1 MNAKTLLLVDDSAHD
16 VELFLASCGE
26 SALRE
31 RTDVA
36 RDGAEALDYLY
47 RKNAYRSR
55 PPGNPYCVFLD
66 IKLPKVSGIEV
77 LAIMKGDSTLRHI
90 PVIMLSSS
98 REESD
103 MSTCYRY
110 GANGYM
116 VKPVMAGD
124 LAPALTAACHFWLDI
139 NVVPHRPDSMPG
151 TPVADG
157 GASSS
162 MSDLRILHLEDNPR
176 DCEMIHAEMAR
187 GGISSQP
194 VVVSRRED
202 YVKALSSVSPDVI
215 LSDYLLPGINGL
227 EALKLAQEHALDVPF
242 IFISGAMGEEVAVE
256 TLKLGAT
263 DYVLKDKLK
272 KLVPAIRRALQE
284 SGERARRVAAE
295 ERLWGIL
302 HEREVLLKEIHHRVK
317 NNMQVISSLLNIQ
330 KQQPARQ
337 PFDECMRSMHM
348 RIRSMALVHE
358 RIYHAETL
366 AAVDFAGCV
375 RAIVDE
381 LVKSDAVDAKR
392 IDIAC
397 SVPPLTLPADIAI
410 PAGLIA
416 TELIS
421 NALRHAFP
429 ENRNGAVSITMLTQG
444 NGSIKLSV
452 VDNGVGIPMRFIHGG
467 EGTLGLHLVEILV
480 GQINGTIEISRDE
493 GTAVSVL
500 FMPMGG

>member
-1 MNAKTLLLVDDSAHD
+1 
-16 VELFLASCGE
+16 
-26 SALRE
+26 
-31 RTDVA
+31 
-36 RDGAEALDYLY
+36 
-47 RKNAYRSR
+47 
-55 PPGNPYCVFLD
+55 
-66 IKLPKVSGIEV
+66 
-77 LAIMKGDSTLRHI
+77 
-90 PVIMLSSS
+90 
-98 REESD
+98 
-103 MSTCYRY
+103 
-110 GANGYM
+110 
-116 VKPVMAGD
+116 
-124 LAPALTAACHFWLDI
+124 
-139 NVVPHRPDSMPG
+139 
-151 TPVADG
+151 
-157 GASSS
+157 
-162 MSDLRILHLEDNPR
+162 
-176 DCEMIHAEMAR
+176 
-187 GGISSQP
+187 
-194 VVVSRRED
+194 
-202 YVKALSSVSPDVI
+202 
-215 LSDYLLPGINGL
+215 
-227 EALKLAQEHALDVPF
+227 
-242 IFISGAMGEEVAVE
+242 
-256 TLKLGAT
+256 
-263 DYVLKDKLK
+263 
-272 KLVPAIRRALQE
+272 
-284 SGERARRVAAE
+284 
-295 ERLWGIL
+295 
-302 HEREVLLKEIHHRVK
+302 
-317 NNMQVISSLLNIQ
+317 
-330 KQQPARQ
+330 
-337 PFDECMRSMHM
+337 
-348 RIRSMALVHE
+348 MALVHE